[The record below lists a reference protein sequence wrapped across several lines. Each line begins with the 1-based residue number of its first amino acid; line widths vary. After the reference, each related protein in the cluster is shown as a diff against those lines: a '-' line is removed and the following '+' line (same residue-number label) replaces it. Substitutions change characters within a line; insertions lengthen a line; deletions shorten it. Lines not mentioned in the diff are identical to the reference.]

1 MGSAARNGWLASPV
15 PGTLGPQTD
24 VFRDFSMRTAA
35 APPEAIDVT
44 ELTERT
50 SPTDFERIGRAIEFL
65 DAQFREQPGLD
76 DLAHELDLSP
86 FHLQRLFKRWAG
98 VSPKSFL
105 QLVTHGHARTLLEGH
120 ASVLDTAYE
129 VGLSGPGRLHDLFVK
144 VEAMTPGEVKAMGA
158 GLEMRWGLHATPFGE
173 GLYVMSPRGFAGL
186 AFADGT
192 ESSQAEAL
200 ADMQGRWPLATFIED
215 ASASKALAS
224 RLYGPDPGEITV
236 DLSGT
241 PFQLQVWQALLHIPE
256 GQAVTYSDLAIHVGN
271 PKAVRAVGTA
281 VGRNPIS
288 WLIPCHRVLR
298 TSGALGGYHWG
309 TTRKR
314 AMIAWESANTGLAPA
329 D

>member
-1 MGSAARNGWLASPV
+1 ML
-15 PGTLGPQTD
+15 
-24 VFRDFSMRTAA
+24 A
-35 APPEAIDVT
+35 APPE
-44 ELTERT
+44 LTRET

-65 DAQFREQPGLD
+65 DAEFREQPGLG
-76 DLAHELDLSP
+76 DLASELNLSP
-86 FHLQRLFKRWAG
+86 FHLQRLFRRWAG

-105 QLVTHGHARTLLEGH
+105 QLVTHAHARELLEGH

-158 GLEMRWGLHATPFGE
+158 GLIMRWGIHETPFGP

-186 AFADGT
+186 AFAEQT
-192 ESSQAEAL
+192 EGSVAGAL
-200 ADMQGRWPLATFIED
+200 ADMQSRWPLATFVED
-215 ASASKALAS
+215 ASASRDLAR
-224 RLYGPDPGEITV
+224 RLYGDNPGAITV
-236 DLSGT
+236 DLCGT
-241 PFQLQVWQALLHIPE
+241 PFQLQVWQALLAIPE
-256 GQAVTYSDLAIHVGN
+256 GRPVTYSDLAAHIGK

-309 TTRKR
+309 LTRKR
-314 AMIAWESANTGLAPA
+314 AMIAWESVHAGLAPA

>member
-1 MGSAARNGWLASPV
+1 ML
-15 PGTLGPQTD
+15 
-24 VFRDFSMRTAA
+24 A
-35 APPEAIDVT
+35 APPE
-44 ELTERT
+44 LTRET

-65 DAQFREQPGLD
+65 DAEFREQPGLG
-76 DLAHELDLSP
+76 DLASELNLSP
-86 FHLQRLFKRWAG
+86 FHLQRLFRRWAG

-105 QLVTHGHARTLLEGH
+105 QLVTHAHARELLEGH

-144 VEAMTPGEVKAMGA
+144 VEAMTPGEVKSMGA
-158 GLEMRWGLHATPFGE
+158 GLIMRWGVHETPFGS

-186 AFADGT
+186 AFAEKAAGSVAD
-192 ESSQAEAL
+192 AL
-200 ADMQGRWPLATFIED
+200 ADMQSRWPLATFVED
-215 ASASKALAS
+215 ASASRDLAR
-224 RLYGPDPGEITV
+224 RLYGDNPGAITV
-236 DLSGT
+236 DLCGT
-241 PFQLQVWQALLHIPE
+241 PFQLQVWQALLAIPE
-256 GQAVTYSDLAIHVGN
+256 GRPVTYSDLAAHIGK

-309 TTRKR
+309 LTRKR
-314 AMIAWESANTGLAPA
+314 AMIAWESVHAGLAPA